1 VRLTAIAAAKARLQ
15 KRQRDAERGRSA
27 AGDACKPK
35 DKEGKP
41 YKRNVGVP
49 AANAQGILKRA
60 S

>member
-1 VRLTAIAAAKARLQ
+1 LK
-15 KRQRDAERGRSA
+15 KRQKDAERGRSA

-41 YKRNVGVP
+41 YKRNVCVP
-49 AANAQGILKRA
+49 AANAQGILKHA